1 MYRDELQDDEDLRVE
16 IFHLKKQLSSIGGE
30 NHLLKVRIR
39 KLQNEII
46 KKDKQMD
53 VVLDPRKSVDVRKIL
68 YERSASFVLNMKE
81 KNDELL
87 HLLHEKDV
95 IIRRL
100 QNQLD
105 VAKLYSQPPKK
116 QFHCRCPESVDL
128 DNKIRQIQL
137 KMPCSKS
144 ANFSTSTMDES
155 GKKKRNRS
163 LSWTPG
169 LQEAESTLIED
180 VELEEEGSN
189 KFKAQ
194 SSTYDIKEQYKSLS
208 RDHLLSIIENLK
220 INQRYSPTSHQ
231 TSSRKSSPESDL
243 ERIEL
248 LCESPH
254 EEIQQLHLH
263 FLDMISEVDHL
274 KSTIAR
280 LQNNQEKTDNVLKKK
295 NTNIDK
301 LAQEIKN
308 LKRPKSR
315 AKSSRGR
322 NNRCY
327 SSTDLVARV
336 YSGSNSNN
344 NTSKTCIR
352 YDKEKR
358 NKNCEKIIISKGKK
372 YETQS
377 ESTPKIKNLKQ
388 VMKDAI
394 IQVDKIDSPE
404 SVNECVYVEKGS
416 ITITQ
421 KATTSADKEYDYED
435 EVFEECDE
443 ESVAVS

>member
-1 MYRDELQDDEDLRVE
+1 MYRDEDDEDLRVE
-16 IFHLKKQLSSIGGE
+16 IFHLKKQLSNVSTE
-30 NHLLKVRIR
+30 NNFLKVKIR
-39 KLQNEII
+39 KLQNEIV

-53 VVLDPRKSVDVRKIL
+53 VMLDPRKTNDVRKIL

-87 HLLHEKDV
+87 YLLREKDV
-95 IIRRL
+95 LIRRL

-105 VAKLYSQPPKK
+105 ITKLYSQPPKRHFPCK
-116 QFHCRCPESVDL
+116 CPDHVEL
-128 DNKIRQIQL
+128 DNKIRQIQVKTSRCKSGNFCL
-137 KMPCSKS
+137 KASQD
-144 ANFSTSTMDES
+144 DEN
-155 GKKKRNRS
+155 KKKERS

-169 LQEAESTLIED
+169 LHEAESTLIE
-180 VELEEEGSN
+180 ELKSNEEKCN
-189 KFKAQ
+189 KAQ
-194 SSTYDIKEQYKSLS
+194 SSAHDVKDQYRSLS

-220 INQRYSPTSHQ
+220 NNQRYSPLSQQ

-274 KSTIAR
+274 KNTIAQ
-280 LQNNQEKTDNVLKKK
+280 LQNNQEKTDNVLRKK

-315 AKSSRGR
+315 PKPSRNR
-322 NNRCY
+322 SNRCY
-327 SSTDLVARV
+327 SSADFVSQV
-336 YSGSNSNN
+336 YSTN
-344 NTSKTCIR
+344 NTVNNHKRDCVRSERNKRVKTNEKKSN
-352 YDKEKR
+352 DKEEKSDR
-358 NKNCEKIIISKGKK
+358 SKASTLRRKQDMKNAMV
-372 YETQS
+372 QVS
-377 ESTPKIKNLKQ
+377 E
-388 VMKDAI
+388 
-394 IQVDKIDSPE
+394 IDSPE
-404 SVNECVYVEKGS
+404 SSNRCVYIEKES

-421 KATTSADKEYDYED
+421 KATSVDKQEKEYDYED
-435 EVFEECDE
+435 EIFEECDD
-443 ESVAVS
+443 ESVAAT